1 MIYVIGCD
9 LAAPERNEGAIGE
22 WLESSFRYSRS
33 PLPRFWIV
41 EGALAAEQIR
51 NGLAPLLGPH
61 DRLVIVKGA
70 TEAIWH
76 GVPEADARWLAEH
89 FPGSITERIPG
100 VSEGLTAD

>member
-9 LAAPERNEGAIGE
+9 LAAPERNEAPIAE
-22 WLESSFRYSRS
+22 WLERSFSYSRAL
-33 PLPRFWIV
+33 LPRFWIV

-51 NGLAPLLGPH
+51 NALATLLGPR
-61 DRLVIVKGA
+61 DRLVIVKAA

-76 GVPEADARWLAEH
+76 GLPEADARWLVDH

-100 VSEGLTAD
+100 ASEGLTTG